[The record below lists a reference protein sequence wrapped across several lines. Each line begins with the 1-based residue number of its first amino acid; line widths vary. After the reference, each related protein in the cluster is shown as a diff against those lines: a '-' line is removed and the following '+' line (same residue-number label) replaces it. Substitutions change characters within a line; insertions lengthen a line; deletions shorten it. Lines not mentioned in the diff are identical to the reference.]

1 MQEYEDNIFPPP
13 LEFGDGYK
21 PITRPRTKKMTVDKP
36 VRTAR
41 AKIEQT
47 SKALIGYT
55 KSFETGVSD
64 NKDLLRQ
71 LMDTGKTIQIH
82 LMKPVDKIKRSKI
95 C

>member
-1 MQEYEDNIFPPP
+1 
-13 LEFGDGYK
+13 
-21 PITRPRTKKMTVDKP
+21 MTVDKP

-71 LMDTGKTIQIH
+71 LMDTGKTI
-82 LMKPVDKIKRSKI
+82 
-95 C
+95 